1 MLPAYWVNEP
11 CPAVR
16 LLSGLTFVRLEEA
29 RSTDASTFNSV
40 IVGAHM
46 VTEAIGVGLYVKNQ
60 KITGEKV
67 ALVVSNAVQFVIVWA
82 PNKLTEVLLTC
93 QKN

>member
-1 MLPAYWVNEP
+1 
-11 CPAVR
+11 VR

-29 RSTDASTFNSV
+29 RSTDASTFSNV

-46 VTEAIGVGLYVKNQ
+46 VTEAIALGLYVKNQ
-60 KITGEKV
+60 KIAGAKLESVVLK
-67 ALVVSNAVQFVIVWA
+67 ALQFDIVSA
-82 PNKLTEVLLTC
+82 PNKWTELLLTC